1 MKCVRCLNDSAEVV
15 AKAPDGTNSWKVFYC
30 SKCNYSWRTTEEESV
45 INPEKSDPHF
55 KLDKVDLDNL
65 ECIIPIQNVL
75 QK

>member
-1 MKCVRCLNDSAEVV
+1 MKCVRCLNDSAEIV
-15 AKAPDGTNSWKVFYC
+15 AKSPDGTSAWEVFYC
-30 SKCNYSWRTTEEESV
+30 SKCNYSWRTTEEEDV

-65 ECIIPIQNVL
+65 DSIIPINIL